1 MATTNRATTDRA
13 TTDRATTDRA
23 ATEREVD
30 NAERMSEHEALM
42 WSIEKDPWLNPSGG
56 SIILLDQPVDMA
68 KFRQQMRAGIAKTPR
83 LYQRAVPGFG
93 RISTPAWV
101 PDPEFDLDAHI
112 REVVLPTPGTD
123 RQLLDL
129 AAQLY
134 SEPLDRTRPLW
145 RFVTISGL
153 EGGRGAIWALIH
165 HSVSDGIGQMRMAE
179 MYQQL
184 ERDAPVADEVDLEK
198 IIADAVDAHSAKES
212 GGNTAESL
220 ASTIRNSMEHLAR
233 RQIGIGRR
241 VAGEMALWPA
251 DPRRISERVE
261 TTVETVKAAVAQ
273 LGPKGESSAPGS
285 ELWATRSRHRHL
297 EWVRVDVDELKSSG
311 RALGGSIN
319 DAFMAAMVEA
329 THRYHVEHGSPI
341 ETTNTSFVLST
352 RTDGKAGGNSFT
364 PVMLTLPAGPM
375 SMQQRVAA
383 IVEATSEA
391 KGEATRTGGMTGL
404 SGVANLLP
412 ISVITQAARS
422 AAQRIDFATSN
433 LRGAPFPLY
442 CAGAKVLATIAMG
455 PVAGTGANVTAMSY
469 DGSFDIGI
477 FVDPEAIT
485 DPESFRT
492 HVEESFATLI
502 AEGQPAKK
510 AVAKKAAAKRQP
522 TKKAA
527 AKRKP
532 AKKRA
537 TKKKAAS
544 K

>member
-1 MATTNRATTDRA
+1 MATK
-13 TTDRATTDRA
+13 
-23 ATEREVD
+23 EREVD

-56 SIILLDQPVDMA
+56 SIVLLDQPVDREH
-68 KFRQQMRAGIAKTPR
+68 FRQQMRAGIAKTPR

-101 PDPEFDLDAHI
+101 PDAEFDLDAHL
-112 REVVLPTPGTD
+112 REVVLPAPGTD

-153 EGGRGAIWALIH
+153 EGGRGAMWALIH

-184 ERDAPVADEVDLEK
+184 ERDAPVADDVDLEQ

-220 ASTIRNSMEHLAR
+220 ISTIRNSAAHLVR
-233 RQIGIGRR
+233 RQVGIGRR
-241 VAGEMALWPA
+241 VAGEVALWPA

-261 TTVETVKAAVAQ
+261 TTVDTVKAAASQ
-273 LGPKGESSAPGS
+273 LGPKGEGSASGS
-285 ELWATRSRHRHL
+285 ELWANRSRHRHL
-297 EWVRVDVDELKSSG
+297 EWVRIDVDDLKAAGKS
-311 RALGGSIN
+311 LGGSIN
-319 DAFMAAMVEA
+319 DVFLAGMVEA
-329 THRYHVEHGSPI
+329 THRYHVDHDSPI

-352 RTDGKAGGNSFT
+352 RTDGKAGGNAFT

-375 SMQQRVAA
+375 TMRQRVAA
-383 IVEATSEA
+383 VVEATREA
-391 KGEATRTGGMTGL
+391 KEEAQRTGGMTGL
-404 SGVANLLP
+404 SGIANLLP

-422 AAQRIDFATSN
+422 AAQHIDFATSN
-433 LRGAPFPLY
+433 LRGAPVPLY

-455 PVAGTGANVTAMSY
+455 PVAGTGANITAMSY

-477 FVDPEAIT
+477 FLDPAAIT
-485 DPESFRT
+485 DPDSFRT
-492 HVEESFATLI
+492 QVAESFADLI
-502 AEGQPAKK
+502 AAGMPGKKPVAKNGAAEKPAAKK
-510 AVAKKAAAKRQP
+510 P
-522 TKKAA
+522 A

-532 AKKRA
+532 AKKSSA
-537 TKKKAAS
+537 KS
-544 K
+544 KS

>member
-1 MATTNRATTDRA
+1 MATR
-13 TTDRATTDRA
+13 
-23 ATEREVD
+23 EREVD

-56 SIILLDQPVDMA
+56 SIMLLDQPVDAA

-101 PDPEFDLDAHI
+101 PDAEFDIDAHV
-112 REVVLPTPGTD
+112 RDVVLPAPGTE

-184 ERDAPVADEVDLEK
+184 ERDAPVADEVDLEG
-198 IIADAVDAHSAKES
+198 IIADAVEAQPAKES

-220 ASTIRNSMEHLAR
+220 VSTVRNSFGHVAR

-241 VAGEMALWPA
+241 VVGEVALWPA
-251 DPRRISERVE
+251 DPRRITERLE
-261 TTVETVKAAVAQ
+261 TTVETVKAAAAQ
-273 LGPKGESSAPGS
+273 LGPKSESSAPGS
-285 ELWATRSRHRHL
+285 ELWAERSRHRHL
-297 EWVRVDVDELKSSG
+297 EWVRVDVDELKAAG
-311 RALGGSIN
+311 KALGGSIN
-319 DAFMAAMVEA
+319 DAFMAGMVEA

-352 RTDGKAGGNSFT
+352 RSDGKAGGNSFT

-375 SMQQRVAA
+375 SMKARIAA
-383 IVEATSEA
+383 IVEASGEA
-391 KGEATRTGGMTGL
+391 KHEAKRTGGMTGL
-404 SGVANLLP
+404 SGIANLLP

-422 AAQRIDFATSN
+422 AAKRIDFATSN

-455 PVAGTGANVTAMSY
+455 PVGGTGANVTAMSY

-485 DPESFRT
+485 DPESFRR
-492 HVEESFATLI
+492 HIEESFATLI
-502 AEGQPAKK
+502 AAGKPAKK
-510 AVAKKAAAKRQP
+510 SA
-522 TKKAA
+522 TKKSAT
-527 AKRKP
+527 KRKP
-532 AKKRA
+532 AKK
-537 TKKKAAS
+537 KSAS